1 MFVTFKRAL
10 VILVSVKRLPLF
22 TETFHNWYLNEQR
35 MNTIGDKAFKWRRG
49 NHWQKSS
56 FSLSHPYYPS
66 LSFTLT
72 LSQTISPLL
81 CLSLSLSLKLSHPYC
96 ASLSLYHPYCATV
109 SFSQSLPLSLSLSL
123 SITHLVQIWKG
134 SQTDNETSTNS
145 LTHLHR
151 RIHVRPNAGKR
162 WCSLSMTGT
171 HTSSNNI
178 HSQNYICINEHIG
191 IEKGGFDKERERKL
205 WVN

>member
-162 WCSLSMTGT
+162 WCSLSLWQAHT
-171 HTSSNNI
+171 HLQTI
-178 HSQNYICINEHIG
+178 FTRRITYA
-191 IEKGGFDKERERKL
+191 
-205 WVN
+205 

>member
-72 LSQTISPLL
+72 LS
-81 CLSLSLSLKLSHPYC
+81 HPYC
-96 ASLSLYHPYCATV
+96 ASLSLSLSNYLTLTV
-109 SFSQSLPLSLSLSL
+109 PLSLSITLTVPLSLSLNRFLSLSLSL
-123 SITHLVQIWKG
+123 SLYHP
-134 SQTDNETSTNS
+134 SRTN
-145 LTHLHR
+145 L
-151 RIHVRPNAGKR
+151 
-162 WCSLSMTGT
+162 
-171 HTSSNNI
+171 
-178 HSQNYICINEHIG
+178 
-191 IEKGGFDKERERKL
+191 EREPNRQWNKYQFAHTFAQT
-205 WVN
+205 NTRPS

>member
-81 CLSLSLSLKLSHPYC
+81 CLSLSLSNYLTLTVPLSLSITLTVPL
-96 ASLSLYHPYCATV
+96 SLSLNR
-109 SFSQSLPLSLSLSL
+109 FLSLSLSL

>member
-96 ASLSLYHPYCATV
+96 ASLSL
-109 SFSQSLPLSLSLSL
+109 SPLLCHCLFLSIASSLSLSL

-162 WCSLSMTGT
+162 WCSLSLWQAHT
-171 HTSSNNI
+171 HLQTI
-178 HSQNYICINEHIG
+178 FTRRITYA
-191 IEKGGFDKERERKL
+191 
-205 WVN
+205 

>member
-81 CLSLSLSLKLSHPYC
+81 WLSLSLSLKLSHPYC

-123 SITHLVQIWKG
+123 SLSPISYKSGKGAKQTMKQVPIRSHICTDEYTSVLTQANDGALSLYDRHTHIFKQYSLAELHMHKRAHRYWERGIW
-134 SQTDNETSTNS
+134 
-145 LTHLHR
+145 
-151 RIHVRPNAGKR
+151 
-162 WCSLSMTGT
+162 
-171 HTSSNNI
+171 
-178 HSQNYICINEHIG
+178 
-191 IEKGGFDKERERKL
+191 
-205 WVN
+205 

>member
-81 CLSLSLSLKLSHPYC
+81 CLSLSLSLSQTISPLLC
-96 ASLSLYHPYCATV
+96 LSLSL
-109 SFSQSLPLSLSLSL
+109 SPLLCHCLFLSIASSLSLSL

-162 WCSLSMTGT
+162 WCSLSLWQAHT
-171 HTSSNNI
+171 HLQTI
-178 HSQNYICINEHIG
+178 FTRRITYA
-191 IEKGGFDKERERKL
+191 
-205 WVN
+205 

>member
-81 CLSLSLSLKLSHPYC
+81 CLSLSLSLSQTISPLLC
-96 ASLSLYHPYCATV
+96 LSLSLSPLLCHCLFLSIA
-109 SFSQSLPLSLSLSL
+109 SSLSLSLSL
-123 SITHLVQIWKG
+123 SPISYKSGKGAKQTMKQVPIRSHICTDEYTSVLTQANDGALSLYDRHTHIFKQYSLAELHMHKRAHRYWERGIW
-134 SQTDNETSTNS
+134 
-145 LTHLHR
+145 
-151 RIHVRPNAGKR
+151 
-162 WCSLSMTGT
+162 
-171 HTSSNNI
+171 
-178 HSQNYICINEHIG
+178 
-191 IEKGGFDKERERKL
+191 
-205 WVN
+205 

>member
-81 CLSLSLSLKLSHPYC
+81 CLSLSLSLSQTISPLLC
-96 ASLSLYHPYCATV
+96 LSLSLSPLLCHCLFLSIA
-109 SFSQSLPLSLSLSL
+109 SSLSLSLSL
-123 SITHLVQIWKG
+123 SLSPISYKSGKGAKQTMKQVPIRSHICTDEYTSVLTQANDGALSLWQAHTHL
-134 SQTDNETSTNS
+134 QTIFT
-145 LTHLHR
+145 R
-151 RIHVRPNAGKR
+151 RITYA
-162 WCSLSMTGT
+162 
-171 HTSSNNI
+171 
-178 HSQNYICINEHIG
+178 
-191 IEKGGFDKERERKL
+191 
-205 WVN
+205 

>member
-81 CLSLSLSLKLSHPYC
+81 CLSLSLSPLLCHCLCLSI
-96 ASLSLYHPYCATV
+96 AS
-109 SFSQSLPLSLSLSL
+109 SLSLSL

-162 WCSLSMTGT
+162 WCSLSLWQAHT
-171 HTSSNNI
+171 HLQTI
-178 HSQNYICINEHIG
+178 FTRRITYA
-191 IEKGGFDKERERKL
+191 
-205 WVN
+205 

>member
-56 FSLSHPYYPS
+56 FSHS
-66 LSFTLT
+66 LSNYLTLT
-72 LSQTISPLL
+72 VP
-81 CLSLSLSLKLSHPYC
+81 LSLSLKLSHPYC

-123 SITHLVQIWKG
+123 SPISYKSGKGAKQTMKQVPIRSHICTDEYTSVLTQANDGALSLYDRHTHIFKQ
-134 SQTDNETSTNS
+134 
-145 LTHLHR
+145 
-151 RIHVRPNAGKR
+151 
-162 WCSLSMTGT
+162 
-171 HTSSNNI
+171 
-178 HSQNYICINEHIG
+178 
-191 IEKGGFDKERERKL
+191 
-205 WVN
+205 

>member
-81 CLSLSLSLKLSHPYC
+81 CLSLSLSNYLTLTVPLSLSITLTVPLSLSLNRFLSL
-96 ASLSLYHPYCATV
+96 SLSLYHP
-109 SFSQSLPLSLSLSL
+109 SR
-123 SITHLVQIWKG
+123 
-134 SQTDNETSTNS
+134 TN
-145 LTHLHR
+145 L
-151 RIHVRPNAGKR
+151 
-162 WCSLSMTGT
+162 
-171 HTSSNNI
+171 
-178 HSQNYICINEHIG
+178 
-191 IEKGGFDKERERKL
+191 EREPNRQWNKYQFAHTFAQT
-205 WVN
+205 NTRPS

>member
-81 CLSLSLSLKLSHPYC
+81 CLSLSLSLSQTISPLLCLSLSLSPLLCHC
-96 ASLSLYHPYCATV
+96 LFLSIASSLSLSLSLYHP
-109 SFSQSLPLSLSLSL
+109 SR
-123 SITHLVQIWKG
+123 
-134 SQTDNETSTNS
+134 TN
-145 LTHLHR
+145 L
-151 RIHVRPNAGKR
+151 
-162 WCSLSMTGT
+162 
-171 HTSSNNI
+171 
-178 HSQNYICINEHIG
+178 
-191 IEKGGFDKERERKL
+191 EREPNRQWNKYQFAHTFAQT
-205 WVN
+205 NTRPS